1 MDEKKTVETYIEVV
15 GHEPRNL
22 PEDHPDRWQWL
33 YRGTPKDK
41 EMLKAWLG
49 GVLPDLDDGPVV
61 IEGQESLL

>member
-1 MDEKKTVETYIEVV
+1 MAAYTRAV

-22 PEDHPDRWQWL
+22 PDDHPDLWQWL

-41 EMLKAWLG
+41 EQLAAWMGLAD
-49 GVLPDLDDGPVV
+49 PEEIVV